1 MTTGMNVLNRR
12 NWITSCLALV
22 GAFMLCAGSF
32 AWAASVSEPALM
44 GAQVQLPAFEKGSRL
59 LFQGDSI
66 TDMQRDRRTD
76 HWDQNHVLGH
86 SFVFLLSARLGLEM
100 PEAELEFFN
109 RGQGGNK
116 VSDLRKRWQ
125 TDAIEVKPDML
136 TVLIGIND
144 VGSAIKHGG
153 QVALAE
159 YEADY
164 RFILEASRQA
174 NPNLRIVLLDPF
186 ILPVQ
191 SPRPNVSDEHELYAA
206 RRVETDKCRA
216 VVAKLAKEYDAVHIQ
231 TQAIFDAAAQKMS
244 PERLLWDSIHPSPL
258 GHELIARHWL
268 QAVDARWPQK

>member
-1 MTTGMNVLNRR
+1 M
-12 NWITSCLALV
+12 AFV
-22 GAFMLCAGSF
+22 GAFMLCAGSD
-32 AWAASVSEPALM
+32 AWAASVCEPALT
-44 GAQVQLPAFEKGSRL
+44 GAPAQLPAFEKGSRL

-100 PEAELEFFN
+100 PEAELEFIN
-109 RGQGGNK
+109 RGQGGNR
-116 VSDLRKRWQ
+116 VGDLRKRWQ

-144 VGSAIKHGG
+144 VWSAFKKGG
-153 QVALAE
+153 TQVALAE

-191 SPRPNVSDEHELYAA
+191 SPRPNVPEEPELYAK
-206 RRVETDKCRA
+206 RRAETDKCRA

-231 TQAIFDAAAQKMS
+231 TQAIFDAAAQQMG
-244 PERLLWDSIHPSPL
+244 PERLLWDSIHPTPL

-268 QAVDARWPQK
+268 QAVRARWPQTLTK